1 MGKKVPVLLAF
12 IMILSSLSVQAF
24 AVARSFEDVPESHWA
39 NEAIEYVIN
48 KGLFS
53 GTSATTFAP
62 ESTMTRGM
70 LWVVL
75 ARMDGVDVGKTNP
88 WYQKGL
94 EWAKTNNISDGTN
107 PNNNI
112 TREQFASMLYRFA
125 EHSGISIATNESVLS
140 GFTDKGM
147 ISSYAVAPMSWAVT
161 NGIISGTTTTTV
173 SPQGNA
179 TRAQV
184 AMMLMR
190 YDQKFGDGKQPVTPV
205 EPDDDY
211 TLNFATERT
220 EIKVGETL
228 TGLCNAVPFSYTSGL
243 NIAFTSSDNS
253 IATVN
258 KDEDATYMQTCY
270 IKGVGPGTVT
280 ITATDSTGK
289 TANWEITV
297 VGDSSSEPV
306 ESSVENIEIRDEII
320 ELTND
325 IRAEAGVA
333 AVTKSDK
340 LMEAAQIR
348 AAECAEMGNL
358 NNHNRPN
365 GDPGL
370 YVLKDVGY
378 DYISCGENLIEVV
391 QSVLK
396 NDYAN
401 RAVSGWTNSSGHY
414 RVMTASDV
422 SEIGVGVVLHGNSV
436 YCCMIVAKP
445 K

>member
-1 MGKKVPVLLAF
+1 MGKKMSVLIALIVMLAS
-12 IMILSSLSVQAF
+12 IPAPAF
-24 AVARSFEDVPESHWA
+24 AAAPAFEDVPESHWA
-39 NEAIEYVIN
+39 NEAIEYVVD

-53 GTSATTFAP
+53 GTSATTFEP

-75 ARMDGVDVGKTNP
+75 ARMDGADVGNSSP

-94 EWAKTNNISDGTN
+94 EWAKANNISDGTN

-190 YDQKFGDGKQPVTPV
+190 YDQKFVGNKQPVAPT
-205 EPDDDY
+205 DDY
-211 TLNFATERT
+211 TLRLATQYT
-220 EIKVGETL
+220 EIKVGEEHIGFCDT
-228 TGLCNAVPFSYTSGL
+228 VPHSYTDGL
-243 NIAFTSSDNS
+243 KVEFSSSDPS
-253 IATVN
+253 IATVA
-258 KDEDATYMQTCY
+258 KSEGSSSMPSCI
-270 IKGVGPGTVT
+270 IKGVSAGTVS

-289 TANWEITV
+289 TASWEITV
-297 VGDSSSEPV
+297 IGDSSSEPV
-306 ESSVENIEIRDEII
+306 ESSGENIEIRDEII
-320 ELTND
+320 ELTNEV
-325 IRAEAGVA
+325 RAEAGVDV
-333 AVTKSDK
+333 VTKNDK

-348 AAECAEMGNL
+348 AAECAEMNTIEHL
-358 NNHNRPN
+358 RPN
-365 GDPGL
+365 GDRWAL
-370 YVLKDVGY
+370 VLNDVGY
-378 DYISCGENLIEVV
+378 SSMSCGENL
-391 QSVLK
+391 VLLQEWGTATK
-396 NDYAN
+396 CAE
-401 RAVSGWTNSSGHY
+401 RAVNRFKNSSGHY
-414 RVMTASDV
+414 KIMTGDDTT
-422 SEIGVGVVLHGNSV
+422 EIGVGVVVDGNNI
-436 YCCMIVAKP
+436 YCCMILASP
-445 K
+445 RT